1 MKKLLVSVIPFI
13 LVAITGA
20 VPIMASTITDAI
32 YMADIRATNASY
44 TAQKVS
50 VPFIWSSQSLLD
62 GYYIDPDFSNLAL
75 RDSGGV
81 DIAFM
86 PGYGSNPW
94 MMWVEQISQ
103 NSAINYNL
111 YTGGDTAM
119 GGKLAYFPDTAGMS
133 VVDSA
138 SLELGNN
145 FEIELSG
152 YINTSSGASKL
163 IIDKGGAYICYP
175 NNAGDVVA
183 LIGSAASISQA
194 TYYSGTVSNV
204 YGTSWYGQTFTP
216 VSDIY
221 VNSIALWC
229 QKILSPSGNFN
240 VYIYAVSGGVPT
252 GTALATGSISASTI
266 SGTAGA
272 QTFYLSQSTKLSSGT
287 SYALAV
293 SCPTGDASNYIKV
306 WSKNS
311 DAYASGTKCSSSDS
325 GITWSAGSY
334 DYYFVVGGYT
344 PAVTL
349 TATGIIS
356 SDHTVKTVLSGGTFS
371 LYVDNIL
378 EDSAAYAGSII
389 DNVNDWYF
397 TQNGSMPY
405 LYYAKITV
413 GGVLKGSWEWQY
425 ATTFTDLSGN
435 SNDATPSFRTTTTD
449 ADVSV
454 AVINYAACNQSAFI
468 VGDDEDA
475 VEIVTDDDLGTMPTG
490 WYVNLHPENL
500 PGGQQI
506 TDFLEEMNFP
516 SAFLWLSLAF
526 GGGAIITILSFGLT
540 RKLLP
545 CAVAGLIWQV
555 FWCATIGVPWWVL
568 VPVAVVIIGEMTNR
582 KLASY

>member
-1 MKKLLVSVIPFI
+1 MKKLLVSVILFI

-44 TAQKVS
+44 TAQQVS

-138 SLELGNN
+138 SLELGND

-152 YINTSSGASKL
+152 RFNDGYNLSKFGAFW
-163 IIDKGGAYICYP
+163 IY
-175 NNAGDVVA
+175 
-183 LIGSAASISQA
+183 
-194 TYYSGTVSNV
+194 TSGTDVSAGNSSSYTETPYNGTTASATSL
-204 YGTSWYGQTFTP
+204 YGANWIAQTFQFSND
-216 VSDIY
+216 VA
-221 VNSIALWC
+221 VN
-229 QKILSPSGNFN
+229 QFTFRTQRVGNPTGNFN
-240 VYIYAVSGGVPT
+240 YAIYATSGDVPT
-252 GTALATGSISASTI
+252 GSALVSGSVVASTI
-266 SGTAGA
+266 STSAVNHTFDFSNIINLTAGTRYAIVLSLPNGDSSNKLTYWYNPTNPYANGRYYTTNNSGSSWSGTATTDINISITGNA
-272 QTFYLSQSTKLSSGT
+272 NNTIVTAADISSSEHVYKISLSAGT
-287 SYALAV
+287 MNIYIDGLLEGSAAFAV
-293 SCPTGDASNYIKV
+293 S
-306 WSKNS
+306 
-311 DAYASGTKCSSSDS
+311 
-325 GITWSAGSY
+325 IT
-334 DYYFVVGGYT
+334 
-344 PAVTL
+344 
-349 TATGIIS
+349 
-356 SDHTVKTVLSGGTFS
+356 
-371 LYVDNIL
+371 DNANNLVIG
-378 EDSAAYAGSII
+378 A
-389 DNVNDWYF
+389 
-397 TQNGSMPY
+397 NGSMPY

-425 ATTFTDLSGN
+425 AATFTDLSGN
-435 SNDATPSFRTTTTD
+435 SNDATPSFRITTTD

>member
-44 TAQKVS
+44 TAQQVS

-75 RDSGGV
+75 RDSGGL
-81 DIAFM
+81 DIPFM

-111 YTGGDTAM
+111 YTGGETAM
-119 GGKLAYFPDTAGMS
+119 GGKLAYFPGTAGMS

-138 SLELGNN
+138 TLELGND

-152 YINTSSGASKL
+152 RFNDGYNLSKFGAFW
-163 IIDKGGAYICYP
+163 IY
-175 NNAGDVVA
+175 
-183 LIGSAASISQA
+183 
-194 TYYSGTVSNV
+194 TSGTDVSAGNSSSYTETPYNGTAYSATSM
-204 YGTSWYGQTFTP
+204 YGANWIAQTFQFSND
-216 VSDIY
+216 VA
-221 VNSIALWC
+221 VN
-229 QKILSPSGNFN
+229 QFTFRTQRVGNPTGNFN
-240 VYIYAVSGGVPT
+240 YAIYATSGDVPT
-252 GTALATGSISASTI
+252 GSALVSGSVVASTI
-266 SGTAGA
+266 STSAVNHTFDFSNIINLTAGTRYAIVLSLPNGDSSNKLTHWYNPTNPYANGRYCTTNNSGSSWSGTA
-272 QTFYLSQSTKLSSGT
+272 TTDINISI
-287 SYALAV
+287 
-293 SCPTGDASNYIKV
+293 TGNANNTIVTAADI
-306 WSKNS
+306 
-311 DAYASGTKCSSSDS
+311 SSSEHVYKIS
-325 GITWSAGSY
+325 LSAG
-334 DYYFVVGGYT
+334 T
-344 PAVTL
+344 M
-349 TATGIIS
+349 
-356 SDHTVKTVLSGGTFS
+356 
-371 LYVDNIL
+371 NIYIDGLL
-378 EDSAAYAGSII
+378 EGSAAYAGSII

-435 SNDATPSFRTTTTD
+435 SNDATPSFRITTTD

>member
-138 SLELGNN
+138 SLELGND

-152 YINTSSGASKL
+152 RFNDGYNLSKFGAFW
-163 IIDKGGAYICYP
+163 IY
-175 NNAGDVVA
+175 
-183 LIGSAASISQA
+183 
-194 TYYSGTVSNV
+194 TSGTDVSAGNSSSYTETPYNGTTASATSL
-204 YGTSWYGQTFTP
+204 YGANWIAQTFQFSND
-216 VSDIY
+216 VA
-221 VNSIALWC
+221 VN
-229 QKILSPSGNFN
+229 QFTFRTQRVGNPTGNFN
-240 VYIYAVSGGVPT
+240 YAIYATSGDVPT
-252 GTALATGSISASTI
+252 GSALVSGSVVASTI
-266 SGTAGA
+266 STSAVNHTFDFSNIINLTAGTRYAIVLSLPNGDSSNKLTYWYNPTNPYANGRYCTTNNSGSSWSGTATTDINISITGNA
-272 QTFYLSQSTKLSSGT
+272 NNTIVTAADISSSEHVYKISLSAGT
-287 SYALAV
+287 MNIYIDGLLEGSAAFAV
-293 SCPTGDASNYIKV
+293 S
-306 WSKNS
+306 
-311 DAYASGTKCSSSDS
+311 
-325 GITWSAGSY
+325 IT
-334 DYYFVVGGYT
+334 
-344 PAVTL
+344 
-349 TATGIIS
+349 
-356 SDHTVKTVLSGGTFS
+356 
-371 LYVDNIL
+371 DNANNLVIG
-378 EDSAAYAGSII
+378 A
-389 DNVNDWYF
+389 
-397 TQNGSMPY
+397 NGSMPY

-425 ATTFTDLSGN
+425 AATFTDLSGN
-435 SNDATPSFRTTTTD
+435 SNDATPSFRITTTD